1 MEIIFKKSNATIKH
15 SKHLERDISIIYSRR
30 TVKIEP
36 ATCIKVDTELV
47 ILLLRNSK
55 GFITSIF

>member
-1 MEIIFKKSNATIKH
+1 MEIIFKKSNTTIKH
-15 SKHLERDISIIYSRR
+15 SKHLERDISIIYSPR